1 MPMDSFSSEGILR
14 RLIRL
19 PYLPLYVG
27 VLNAAVELDVFSDL
41 TQRKSVR
48 ELSEERGWNEDNTR
62 YFLDALYCLGF
73 IWKRDEMYC
82 NCRETD
88 RYLVK
93 GRPEYIGGHLAFHC
107 AEDCMG
113 CRDIKR
119 LVEEGPGGV
128 SQPEGQPAFE
138 QYVQNMRESQMGFR
152 QTEIQKMV
160 TELPE
165 YLGIRKILD
174 LGCATGLLGL
184 GVMGERE
191 DMYGILYDRPAM
203 EPAIRESIRLTGLNE
218 RATPMTGDY
227 LTDDIGDGYDLILAI
242 ATLSF
247 VEHEL
252 AGLMRKLY
260 KALNPGGVLLC
271 YSEGIER
278 DGSGPWDMVL
288 GWLPYNMQGYDL
300 GVKKNE
306 VTEAAMAAGFSSAE
320 KRTGIYSTGN
330 VDVDIF
336 RK

>member
-1 MPMDSFSSEGILR
+1 M
-14 RLIRL
+14 
-19 PYLPLYVG
+19 
-27 VLNAAVELDVFSDL
+27 
-41 TQRKSVR
+41 
-48 ELSEERGWNEDNTR
+48 
-62 YFLDALYCLGF
+62 
-73 IWKRDEMYC
+73 
-82 NCRETD
+82 
-88 RYLVK
+88 VK
-93 GRPEYIGGHLAFHC
+93 
-107 AEDCMG
+107 
-113 CRDIKR
+113 
-119 LVEEGPGGV
+119 
-128 SQPEGQPAFE
+128 
-138 QYVQNMRESQMGFR
+138 
-152 QTEIQKMV
+152 
-160 TELPE
+160 ELPE
-165 YLGIRKILD
+165 YPGIRKILD

-271 YSEGIER
+271 YSEGIEQ

-306 VTEAAMAAGFSSAE
+306 ITEAAMAAGFSSAE